1 MNARCGAAALSGLL
15 ALALV
20 SAADARTVVVAIGN
34 NDGLRHEAS
43 LRYAERDA
51 ARFGDIM
58 RRLGGVAALDLVE
71 VRGEDA
77 ATVRQTLHQLNARI
91 RQGDSDDTA
100 LVVYYSGHAD
110 AAGLHLDGTTL
121 AYDELRDIVTGSPAR
136 VRVLVLDGCRS
147 GGLTRVKGARGT
159 AEAFD
164 LDLDHRIEVEGLA
177 IMTSSAANEDS
188 HESERLA
195 GSFFTHHLVAAL
207 AGAGDKD
214 RDARVTLSEAYA
226 YAAHRTLASSGR
238 TRQLQHPTYAYDI
251 KGRGDFVM
259 TRLHDARGAGRVVLH
274 APVTYLVRDGDHDGP
289 LRAEVTPERAGT
301 PLSLPAGDYFVQAR
315 FDDHYEEFRLD
326 LDAGDTADLA
336 GMTPRRVAYARLVRK
351 GGGGGSA
358 HALYALGAV
367 HAPVLDGH
375 LLTAGATLGYGLTLP
390 ELTLTARA
398 RYGRSTPTDGLGGAL
413 DAYAAGLGLE
423 RLVDFDALSL
433 GLGLLAEAVHRRQT
447 IDDPRAPAPA
457 SWGLAL
463 TGLALLELPLAERLY
478 ARLEG
483 GVVTQL
489 VRVATIDNGARVGDR
504 IDTRFGGFGALGLGV
519 RL

>member
-1 MNARCGAAALSGLL
+1 MRALVAPLAVMLLAAA
-15 ALALV
+15 
-20 SAADARTVVVAIGN
+20 AAPAEARTVVVAIGN
-34 NDGLRHEAS
+34 NDGLRHELS

-51 ARFGDIM
+51 ARFGEIM
-58 RRLGGVAALDLVE
+58 RRLGGVEALDLVE

-77 ATVRQTLHQLNARI
+77 ATVRQILHQINARI
-91 RQGDSDDTA
+91 RQQDATDTA

-121 AYDELRDIVTGSPAR
+121 AYDELRDIITGSPAR

-147 GGLTRVKGARGT
+147 GGLTRVKGARST
-159 AEAFD
+159 TEAFD
-164 LDLDHRIEVEGLA
+164 LALDHRIEVEGLA

-188 HESERLA
+188 HESERLK
-195 GSFFTHHLVAAL
+195 GSFFTHHLIAAL

-214 RDARVTLSEAYA
+214 RDGRVTLSEAYA
-226 YAAHRTLASSGR
+226 YAARRTLASSGR

-259 TRLHDARGAGRVVLH
+259 TRVLDARSAGRLVLH
-274 APVTYLVRDGDHDGP
+274 APTTYLVRDDDQDGP

-301 PLSLPAGDYFVQAR
+301 PLALPAGGYFVQAR
-315 FDDHYEEFRLD
+315 FDDHYEEFRVD
-326 LDAGDTADLA
+326 LDAGGTADLA
-336 GMTPRRVAYARLVRK
+336 AMTPRRVAYARLVRK
-351 GGGGGSA
+351 GGGGSA

-367 HAPVLDGH
+367 HTPVLDGH
-375 LLTAGATLGYGLTLP
+375 QLTAGAALGYGLALR
-390 ELTLTARA
+390 EVTLTARA
-398 RYGRSTPTDGLGGAL
+398 RYGRSTPTDGLDGAL
-413 DAYAAGLGLE
+413 DVYAAGLGLE

-433 GLGLLAEAVHRRQT
+433 GLGLLAEGVHRRQT
-447 IDDPRAPAPA
+447 VEDPRAPAPA

-463 TGLALLELPLAERLY
+463 TGLALLELPLGERLF
-478 ARLEG
+478 ARFEG

-504 IDTRFGGFGALGLGV
+504 LDTRFGGFGALGLGV

>member
-1 MNARCGAAALSGLL
+1 MRSLVGVAALAVMLLAAA
-15 ALALV
+15 AH
-20 SAADARTVVVAIGN
+20 ARTVVVAIGN
-34 NDGLRHEAS
+34 NDGLPHELS

-51 ARFGDIM
+51 ARFGEIM
-58 RRLGGVAALDLVE
+58 RRLGGVEALDLVE

-77 ATVRQTLHQLNARI
+77 AAVRQILHQINARI
-91 RQGDSDDTA
+91 RQQDSDDTA

-121 AYDELRDIVTGSPAR
+121 AYDELRDLVTGSPAR

-147 GGLTRVKGARGT
+147 GGLTRVKGARPT
-159 AEAFD
+159 PEAFD
-164 LDLDHRIEVEGLA
+164 LALDHRIEVEGLA

-188 HESERLA
+188 HESERLK
-195 GSFFTHHLVAAL
+195 GSFFTHHLIAAL

-214 RDARVTLSEAYA
+214 ADGEVTLSEAYA
-226 YAAHRTLASSGR
+226 YAARRTLASSGR

-259 TRLHDARGAGRVVLH
+259 TRVLDARSAGRLVLH
-274 APVTYLVRDGDHDGP
+274 APTTYLVRDDDEDGP

-301 PLSLPAGDYFVQAR
+301 PLALPAGDYFVQAR
-315 FDDHYEEFRLD
+315 FDDHYEEFRVD
-326 LDAGDTADLA
+326 LDAGGTADLA
-336 GMTPRRVAYARLVRK
+336 AMSPRRVAYARLVRK

-358 HALYALGAV
+358 HGLYALGAV
-367 HAPVLDGH
+367 HTPVLDGH
-375 LLTAGATLGYGLTLP
+375 RLTAGAALGYGLALP

-398 RYGRSTPTDGLGGAL
+398 RYGRSTPTDGLDGAL
-413 DAYAAGLGLE
+413 DVYAAGLGLE
-423 RLVDFDALSL
+423 RLVDLDALSL
-433 GLGLLAEAVHRRQT
+433 GGGLLVEGVHRRQT
-447 IDDPRAPAPA
+447 VDDPRAPAPA

-463 TGLALLELPLAERLY
+463 TALALLEVPLGERLF